1 MLFAHFLAEEIT
13 VEHAYLA
20 YSTTATPT
28 PCLHRFN
35 ALAFQTM
42 KQGLLLVTVK
52 LTVSVAETDG
62 VRCPI
67 HALYSLKQCTALY
80 LIRTISRGDKLF
92 HVNIFLEQSSL
103 HQRVDSRINH

>member
-1 MLFAHFLAEEIT
+1 MLFAHFLAEELT

-28 PCLHRFN
+28 PCLHCFN

-42 KQGLLLVTVK
+42 KQGLMLVTLK

-67 HALYSLKQCTALY
+67 HALYSLKQRTALY
-80 LIRTISRGDKLF
+80 LIRAISGSDKPF
-92 HVNIFLEQSSL
+92 HVNIFLEKSSL
-103 HQRVDSRINH
+103 HQSVDGRINH